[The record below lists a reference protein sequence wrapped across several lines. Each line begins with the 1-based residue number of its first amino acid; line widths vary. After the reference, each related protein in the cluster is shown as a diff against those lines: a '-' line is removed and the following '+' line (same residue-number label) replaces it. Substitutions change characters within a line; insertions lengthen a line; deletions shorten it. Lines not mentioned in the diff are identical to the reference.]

1 MRTCSICKHPARTQ
15 IEDALLR
22 NESCASIAERIG
34 GASGWAIGRHSKH
47 MHKTVVVQGEDA
59 GLPLVDRIESLVTRL
74 ERMSDQAAKAAQ
86 WNAAVCA
93 LKEVGSCLQVIGKLS
108 GQLQPAGQQIRVAV
122 GVSVNANPP
131 ARELDDR
138 SLELQIAMDVSE
150 ATLGF
155 DAEEISRLKQLVE
168 RNRVGDDKLLEV
180 HAAS

>member
-1 MRTCSICKHPARTQ
+1 
-15 IEDALLR
+15 LLR

-108 GQLQPAGQQIRVAV
+108 GQ
-122 GVSVNANPP
+122 
-131 ARELDDR
+131 
-138 SLELQIAMDVSE
+138 IAMDVSE